1 MKKLLLPLLSAAVIA
16 LVLIFPGRATG
27 YVRSS
32 LDICVEMIVPTL
44 FPFFVCSGILIYSG
58 FGSFISRAFRFC
70 MRPLFGVSEAGASAF
85 VLGIISG
92 YPLGALTAGQLYR
105 GGYITKTEAE
115 RLCAFCSNSGP
126 LFIIGSV
133 GAALYSST
141 AIGVMLY
148 GIHILAAVTVG
159 VIFRFYKRGSYIAPP
174 AVMTVPE
181 RNAGEIISEAMSGAV
196 RNMLSVCGAVVFFG
210 AAGRLLLDILPLKG
224 VFYALAAGMAEFTNG
239 AVSTAALD
247 IDTGAKLVMTAFI
260 VGFAG
265 LSVHAQ
271 TAAVTAGYG
280 LSLVPYIVGK
290 LLHALIAAA
299 YTAVAVR
306 FITVTEPAFAPCI
319 GGGFCVSSVIVLAAA
334 GAAVLAGVIWRTA
347 GADR

>member
-1 MKKLLLPLLSAAVIA
+1 MKKLLLPLLSVAMIA
-16 LVLIFPGRATG
+16 LVLIFPDRAMG

-32 LDICVEMIVPTL
+32 LNICFDTIVPTL

-58 FGSFISRAFRFC
+58 FCSLISRAFRFC
-70 MRPLFGVSEAGASAF
+70 MRPLFGVSEAGAAAF

-92 YPLGALTAGQLYR
+92 YPLGAVTAGQLYE

-126 LFIIGSV
+126 LFVIGSV
-133 GAALYSST
+133 GAALYGSVKL
-141 AIGVMLY
+141 GLVLY
-148 GIHILAAVTVG
+148 GAHILAAITVG
-159 VIFRFYKRGSYIAPP
+159 MIFRFYKRKSYIAPP
-174 AVMTVPE
+174 TVMTAPE
-181 RNAGEIISEAMSGAV
+181 RNTGEIISEAMSGAV

-210 AAGRLLLDILPLKG
+210 MAGRLLLDIIPVSG
-224 VFYALAAGMAEFTNG
+224 AFYALAAGAVEFVNG
-239 AVSTAALD
+239 AVSTAALN

-271 TAAVTAGYG
+271 TAAVVARYG
-280 LSLVPYIVGK
+280 FSLVPYFIGK
-290 LLHALIAAA
+290 LLHALVAAA

-306 FITVTEPAFAPCI
+306 FITVTEPAFAPSV
-319 GGGFCVSSVIVLAAA
+319 GGGFCVSSVIMLGAA
-334 GAAVLAGVIWRTA
+334 GAAVLAGAAWRLVVK
-347 GADR
+347 R